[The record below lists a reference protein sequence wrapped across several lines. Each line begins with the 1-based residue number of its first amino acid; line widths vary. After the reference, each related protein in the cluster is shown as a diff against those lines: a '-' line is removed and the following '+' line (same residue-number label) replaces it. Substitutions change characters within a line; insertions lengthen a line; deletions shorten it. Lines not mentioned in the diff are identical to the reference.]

1 MYTMY
6 ALYSCICVNART
18 ILCDARETLLE
29 LNEDDVDELAQATL
43 IVAKI
48 SMSYA
53 TAAHK
58 QLADT
63 LGVPVVAAPAPA
75 AIEQQPTE
83 TSDSTDASSGKKGK
97 ARSQVCV
104 SKRRVL
110 TIIHVTQPYI
120 PQYIV

>member
-1 MYTMY
+1 MSVI
-6 ALYSCICVNART
+6 LNRT

-48 SMSYA
+48 SMTYA

-58 QLADT
+58 QVADT
-63 LGVPVVAAPAPA
+63 LGVPVAAAAPA

-83 TSDSTDASSGKKGK
+83 TSDSTDDSSTSKAK
-97 ARSQVCV
+97 ARSQVCHCKNN
-104 SKRRVL
+104 SY
-110 TIIHVTQPYI
+110 PY
-120 PQYIV
+120 